1 MARIRHTLLALAL
14 PIGAALIAVLVA
26 GWELSRPVPV
36 SVGNAPP
43 ELAATAVTFDS
54 PSGSMIH
61 GWLSRGWGRGAVLLL
76 PGLRANRLS
85 MVDRAQW
92 LHTAGYSVLLI
103 DFEATGESPGSAI
116 TFGWRERLDVQAA
129 VQFVRSHVSHEPIG
143 VIGSSLGG
151 AATILAG
158 PMLGIQGAV
167 LEAVYPA
174 IDKAVENRMR
184 LRLGAVGEWLSP
196 LLLWQLHPRLGVS
209 PDDLRPVDR
218 IADVRYPVLI
228 VGGTQDQ
235 HTTLDDTRQLFAAA
249 KDPKELWLIDGAVHQ
264 DFARAAPDA
273 YRTRIL
279 AFFARTLRSR

>member
-14 PIGAALIAVLVA
+14 PIAAAVIAVLVA
-26 GWELSRPVPV
+26 GWELSRPVPAA
-36 SVGNAPP
+36 VGHAPT
-43 ELAATAVTFDS
+43 ELGATAVTFKSD
-54 PSGSMIH
+54 SGSLIH

-76 PGLRANRLS
+76 PGVRANRLS

-92 LHTAGYSVLLI
+92 LHAAGYSVLLI

-129 VQFVRSHVSHEPIG
+129 VQFISSHISHEPIG
-143 VIGSSLGG
+143 VIGASLGG

-174 IDKAVENRMR
+174 IDRAVDNRLRM
-184 LRLGAVGEWLSP
+184 RLGAVGEWLSP
-196 LLLWQLHPRLGVS
+196 LLLWQLHPGLGVS

-218 IADVRYPVLI
+218 IGDVRYPVLI
-228 VGGTQDQ
+228 VGGTRDA
-235 HTTLDDTRQLFAAA
+235 HTTPDDTRQLFAAA
-249 KDPKELWLIDGAVHQ
+249 RDPKELWLIDGAAHQ
-264 DFARAAPDA
+264 DFARAVPDA
-273 YRTRIL
+273 YRERIL